1 VTAVSVIGDDC
12 SRVRSLYGTVAY
24 SLSAVAESARR
35 LDRVVRGGCGETNHS
50 RWSAQEE
57 LVYYARNAKTILK
70 QAVWIDML
78 EFLSALLRVA
88 LLIPAAARTAR

>member
-1 VTAVSVIGDDC
+1 VRRDQSFAVERAGRTAIL
-12 SRVRSLYGTVAY
+12 R
-24 SLSAVAESARR
+24 AER
-35 LDRVVRGGCGETNHS
+35 
-50 RWSAQEE
+50 
-57 LVYYARNAKTILK
+57 KTILK

>member
-1 VTAVSVIGDDC
+1 LFAAG
-12 SRVRSLYGTVAY
+12 
-24 SLSAVAESARR
+24 AERPIIRAGARR
-35 LDRVVRGGCGETNHS
+35 KNWYITRGT
-50 RWSAQEE
+50 Q
-57 LVYYARNAKTILK
+57 KTILK

>member
-1 VTAVSVIGDDC
+1 
-12 SRVRSLYGTVAY
+12 L
-24 SLSAVAESARR
+24 
-35 LDRVVRGGCGETNHS
+35 

-57 LVYYARNAKTILK
+57 LVYLRAERKTILK